1 MVTSGKVVKKP
12 VPKGPTKKQPL
23 RFSIECSAEVIE
35 KDIIDFG
42 FFIRATFPNHV
53 LREKY
58 LRDRIKVNGKVKNL
72 GKDVHVERDK
82 TTIHVTSS
90 IPFSKRYLKYLTK
103 KFLKN
108 HNLRDYLHVI
118 STSKTAYQLKFFN
131 FDTEE
136 TDDEQ

>member
-1 MVTSGKVVKKP
+1 MVAAGKIVKKS

-42 FFIRATFPNHV
+42 FF
-53 LREKY
+53 EKY
-58 LRDRIKVNGKVKNL
+58 LRERIKVNGKVKNL

-103 KFLKN
+103 KFLKF

-136 TDDEQ
+136 TDDEE